1 MGFADAMRKLVGLES
16 EDEELVITEEE
27 IEAERQV
34 IYGDGKEKSIK
45 SGEKSADKKDPPAS
59 YTDKKFSVNASSSF
73 KLVVIEPKNFD
84 ECRKLVDSLKGRKPV
99 IINLEMVETEVARKI
114 FDFLSGAVYALNGNV
129 QKVASNIFIFAPENV
144 NISASVERNTTADF
158 NEDKNQSPWR

>member
-1 MGFADAMRKLVGLES
+1 MGFGDTMRKIVGLES
-16 EDEELVITEEE
+16 EDEEVEITEEE
-27 IEAERQV
+27 VEAERQV
-34 IYGDGKEKSIK
+34 MYSDNKERSSK
-45 SGEKSADKKDPPAS
+45 SGDKLTDQKVPPAS

-84 ECRKLVDSLKGRKPV
+84 ECRKLVDNLKGRKPV

-144 NISASVERNTTADF
+144 SIAASVERNTTADF
-158 NEDKNQSPWR
+158 KDDKSQSPWR